1 MGKFIFR
8 VIASLVL
15 VTAAT
20 WSGPAAAI
28 NGRQALAGVGSGDD
42 SITHDGGGVS
52 ICKGG
57 SFPGCQGGKAFY
69 CPPGGK
75 PCEQTKQARKPKT
88 GVTGVVTGGGILD
101 SGPSFNQSGP
111 AAAGAPA
118 SGGAT
123 TRGGGQIR

>member
-1 MGKFIFR
+1 MGKFIFI
-8 VIASLVL
+8 VIASLV
-15 VTAAT
+15 TSAT

-88 GVTGVVTGGGILD
+88 GVTGVVPGGGILD
-101 SGPSFNQSGP
+101 TGPSFNSQGP
-111 AAAGAPA
+111 AGTGAPA
-118 SGGAT
+118 GGGAT

>member
-1 MGKFIFR
+1 MGKFIFI
-8 VIASLVL
+8 VIASL

-28 NGRQALAGVGSGDD
+28 NARQALAGVGSGDD
-42 SITHDGGGVS
+42 SFTHDGGGVS

-57 SFPGCQGGKAFY
+57 SFPKCEGGKAFY

-88 GVTGVVTGGGILD
+88 GVTGAVPGGGILD
-101 SGPSFNQSGP
+101 SGPSLNPLGP
-111 AAAGAPA
+111 AATGAPA
-118 SGGAT
+118 AAAPGRAAG
-123 TRGGGQIR
+123 IR